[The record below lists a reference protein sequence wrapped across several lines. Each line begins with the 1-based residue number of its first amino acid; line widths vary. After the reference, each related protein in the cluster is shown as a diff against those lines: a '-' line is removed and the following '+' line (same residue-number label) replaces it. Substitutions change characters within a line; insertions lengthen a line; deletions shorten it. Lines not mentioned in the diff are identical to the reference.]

1 MAKLVSKVYGD
12 ALMQAAREKDKLDAV
27 FEEAKDIC
35 LVFQDHQDLIHLLD
49 HPQVVK
55 EEKIQIISNVFQ
67 DSADDA
73 DVHENIDIRNLQ
85 PTNYLSLCCL
95 GVVGL
100 YACPKGTNDNQLIC
114 KLPLET
120 ALKLADAWGICWEH
134 TSRHF
139 LEYYALA

>member
-1 MAKLVSKVYGD
+1 MLNTIFNCLTAKRNASPVLAFQVTPKDKAIFDKYFTYYVNDGYSEDEAKLISD
-12 ALMQAAREKDKLDAV
+12 
-27 FEEAKDIC
+27 
-35 LVFQDHQDLIHLLD
+35 VFQ
-49 HPQVVK
+49 
-55 EEKIQIISNVFQ
+55 E
-67 DSADDA
+67 SADDA

>member
-1 MAKLVSKVYGD
+1 MLNTIFNCLTAKRNTSPVLAFQVTPKDKAIFDKYFTYYVNDGYSEDEAKL
-12 ALMQAAREKDKLDAV
+12 
-27 FEEAKDIC
+27 
-35 LVFQDHQDLIHLLD
+35 
-49 HPQVVK
+49 
-55 EEKIQIISNVFQ
+55 ISDVFQ

-85 PTNYLSLCCL
+85 PTNYLSLCCS

>member
-1 MAKLVSKVYGD
+1 MLNTIFNCLTAKRNTSS
-12 ALMQAAREKDKLDAV
+12 A
-27 FEEAKDIC
+27 
-35 LVFQDHQDLIHLLD
+35 LVFQATPKDKTIFNRYYTYYVNHGYSEDEAKL
-49 HPQVVK
+49 
-55 EEKIQIISNVFQ
+55 ISNVFQ

-73 DVHENIDIRNLQ
+73 DVHENIDIRNLRS
-85 PTNYLSLCCL
+85 TNYLSLCCL

>member
-1 MAKLVSKVYGD
+1 MLNTIFNCLTAKRNASPVLAFQVIPKDKAIFDKYFTYYVNDGYSEDEAKL
-12 ALMQAAREKDKLDAV
+12 
-27 FEEAKDIC
+27 
-35 LVFQDHQDLIHLLD
+35 
-49 HPQVVK
+49 
-55 EEKIQIISNVFQ
+55 ISDVFQ

>member
-1 MAKLVSKVYGD
+1 MLNTIFNCLTAKRNTSS
-12 ALMQAAREKDKLDAV
+12 A
-27 FEEAKDIC
+27 
-35 LVFQDHQDLIHLLD
+35 LVFQATPKDKTIFNRYYTYYVNHGYSEDEAKL
-49 HPQVVK
+49 
-55 EEKIQIISNVFQ
+55 ISNVFQ

-114 KLPLET
+114 KLQLET

>member
-1 MAKLVSKVYGD
+1 MLNTIFNCLTAKRNASPVLAFQVTPKDKAIFDKYFTYYVNDGYSEDEAKLISD
-12 ALMQAAREKDKLDAV
+12 
-27 FEEAKDIC
+27 
-35 LVFQDHQDLIHLLD
+35 VFQ
-49 HPQVVK
+49 
-55 EEKIQIISNVFQ
+55 N
-67 DSADDA
+67 SADDA

>member
-1 MAKLVSKVYGD
+1 MLNTIFNCLTAKRNTSS
-12 ALMQAAREKDKLDAV
+12 A
-27 FEEAKDIC
+27 
-35 LVFQDHQDLIHLLD
+35 LVFQATPKDKTIFNRYYTYYVNHGYSEDEAKL
-49 HPQVVK
+49 
-55 EEKIQIISNVFQ
+55 ISNVFQ

-120 ALKLADAWGICWEH
+120 ALKLAGAWGICWEH

>member
-1 MAKLVSKVYGD
+1 MLNTIFNCLTAKRNTSPVLAFQVTP
-12 ALMQAAREKDKLDAV
+12 KDKAIFDKY
-27 FEEAKDIC
+27 F
-35 LVFQDHQDLIHLLD
+35 
-49 HPQVVK
+49 
-55 EEKIQIISNVFQ
+55 
-67 DSADDA
+67 
-73 DVHENIDIRNLQ
+73 DIRNLQ

>member
-1 MAKLVSKVYGD
+1 MLNTIFNCLTAKRNASPVLAFQVTP
-12 ALMQAAREKDKLDAV
+12 KDKAIFDKYFTYYV
-27 FEEAKDIC
+27 NDGYSEDEAN
-35 LVFQDHQDLIHLLD
+35 LISD
-49 HPQVVK
+49 
-55 EEKIQIISNVFQ
+55 VFQ

-73 DVHENIDIRNLQ
+73 VVHENIDIRILQ
-85 PTNYLSLCCL
+85 PTTYLSLCCL

>member
-1 MAKLVSKVYGD
+1 MLNTIFNCLTAKRNTSPVLAFQVTPKDKAIFDKYFPYYVNDGYSEDEAKLISD
-12 ALMQAAREKDKLDAV
+12 
-27 FEEAKDIC
+27 
-35 LVFQDHQDLIHLLD
+35 VFQ
-49 HPQVVK
+49 
-55 EEKIQIISNVFQ
+55 E
-67 DSADDA
+67 SADDA

-139 LEYYALA
+139 REYYALA

>member
-1 MAKLVSKVYGD
+1 MLNTIFNCLTAKRNASPVLAFQVTPKDKAIFDKYFTYYVNDGYSEDEAKL
-12 ALMQAAREKDKLDAV
+12 
-27 FEEAKDIC
+27 
-35 LVFQDHQDLIHLLD
+35 
-49 HPQVVK
+49 
-55 EEKIQIISNVFQ
+55 ISDVFQ

>member
-1 MAKLVSKVYGD
+1 MLNTIFNCLTAKRNTSS
-12 ALMQAAREKDKLDAV
+12 A
-27 FEEAKDIC
+27 
-35 LVFQDHQDLIHLLD
+35 LVFQATPKDKTIFNRYYTYYVNHGYSEDEAKL
-49 HPQVVK
+49 
-55 EEKIQIISNVFQ
+55 ISNVFQ